1 MASSGTLTGAVQSL
15 GKGPM
20 RPITKISMTWTS
32 TSGGAVSQTVV
43 DGNGNTV
50 YVSGEL
56 LRVVFIPGTGGN
68 QPSNNYSAQ
77 LTDQNGIDL
86 LAGQGATLSNTT
98 TTHVCP
104 GVKVTDG
111 ATSTERAIAGDDK
124 LTLVIGSAGNGKQG
138 AVVLYLR

>member
-1 MASSGTLTGAVQSL
+1 MPSSGTLTGAVQSQ
-15 GKGPM
+15 GRGPF
-20 RPITKISMTWTS
+20 RPICKIMLTWTS
-32 TSGGAVSQTVV
+32 TAAGAVNQVVV
-43 DGNGNTV
+43 DGNGNGL
-50 YVSGEL
+50 YCSGEL

-124 LTLVIGSAGNGKQG
+124 LTLVIGSAGDVKQG
-138 AVVLYLR
+138 QVILYLR